1 MGGDSGSRALG
12 ASAAAA
18 GEGGGGRRAA
28 PVEGEVGS
36 PGTRR
41 RRRGGRRR
49 RAPVGSGS
57 SGGAGVDLDGAAS
70 PLLFFFCFFLFCFFA
85 FWVWTRGELLI
96 RPDGPLWAW
105 DYSRVRPMGLNGI
118 ETWGWFH
125 IGARDPAGARPY
137 GAVMG
142 GSSHQWVSGDGPPQI
157 SGNGDKDH
165 QSPTSNPMGPL
176 DKRYVI

>member
-105 DYSRVRPMGLNGI
+105 DYSRVRPMGQNGI
-118 ETWGWFH
+118 DTWGDKFH
-125 IGARDPAGARPY
+125 IGARDPMGAAPT
-137 GAVMG
+137 G
-142 GSSHQWVSGDGPPQI
+142 QWWGFS
-157 SGNGDKDH
+157 
-165 QSPTSNPMGPL
+165 PMGDWGWGPANF
-176 DKRYVI
+176 